1 MSKEAKA
8 EMITQST
15 ILDMGWTKSMI
26 VKLLPEPILKPN
38 PHYRCAAPMKLWIKQ
53 DVLNEMETED
63 FKKELE
69 KANRRKASSQKS
81 KNTKTINLKGKM
93 QQIADSI
100 TVTVLPTEKLE
111 EETLKSQESRICEQ
125 LFLRAEYLG
134 RHYEDNYEEYQQC
147 LDEMENF
154 KIHRPNDGETMQR
167 WIVNY
172 IRHNLVDYDRKLD
185 LLKGKTGKDEAYCLF
200 KEEIL
205 KKIAD
210 AYPCYAEECNRQIGD
225 VGFNYCW
232 R

>member
-81 KNTKTINLKGKM
+81 KNTKAINLKGKM

-111 EETLKSQESRICEQ
+111 EETLKSQESRICER
-125 LFLRAEYLG
+125 LSYGRNIWDGITKTIMRNISNALMKWKTLKSTDRTTEKPCNVGSLITSVTILLTMITSSIYSKAKPEKMKPIACLR
-134 RHYEDNYEEYQQC
+134 
-147 LDEMENF
+147 
-154 KIHRPNDGETMQR
+154 
-167 WIVNY
+167 
-172 IRHNLVDYDRKLD
+172 RKSS
-185 LLKGKTGKDEAYCLF
+185 K
-200 KEEIL
+200 
-205 KKIAD
+205 
-210 AYPCYAEECNRQIGD
+210 R
-225 VGFNYCW
+225 
-232 R
+232 